1 MIEIIIMNNPQPV
14 QASIEFI
21 NQTNLEPT
29 TIKREGA
36 GKAYQSVAL
45 SMSIAIQDVTD
56 YQRGIMAMV
65 QAVVGVSME
74 KIVQNPET
82 NLAQY
87 SPVIAEAQGIVN
99 KAVDT
104 FAKVGSEAGKILEDF
119 PSGD

>member
-1 MIEIIIMNNPQPV
+1 MNNAQPV
-14 QASIEFI
+14 QASIELI

-45 SMSIAIQDVTD
+45 SMSIAVQDVTD
-56 YQRGIMAMV
+56 YQRNLMALA
-65 QAVVGVSME
+65 QATIGVSME

-82 NLAQY
+82 NLALY
-87 SPVIAEAQGIVN
+87 SPVIAESQSIVN
-99 KAVDT
+99 KAVET
-104 FAKVGSEAGKILEDF
+104 FAKVGSEAGQILKDF